1 MDYVLDACAVLAFLN
16 DEEGADLVEDLLNRK
31 TTGEISLSM
40 SIVNLLEVYYNELR
54 DKDADIAQVVLDMV
68 QHYSI
73 TVIDRISNFI
83 FREAARLKVTYKMSF
98 ADAIGLATR
107 AELSG
112 IFVSSDPSELEVLEN
127 SEQIPFLWLPPR
139 PKK

>member
-1 MDYVLDACAVLAFLN
+1 MNYVLDACAVLAYLN
-16 DEEGADLVEDLLNRK
+16 DEEGADVVEALLNRK

-54 DKDADIAQVVLDMV
+54 DKDAEIAQVVLDMV

-73 TVIDRISNFI
+73 TVIDRISGFI
-83 FREAARLKVTYKMSF
+83 FREASRLKVAHKMSL

-112 IFVSSDPSELEVLEN
+112 TFVSSDHSELENVEKR
-127 SEQIPFLWLPPR
+127 EQIPFLWLPPR

>member
-31 TTGEISLSM
+31 TAGEITLFM

-54 DKDADIAQVVLDMV
+54 DKDAEIAQVVLDMV
-68 QHYSI
+68 QRYSI
-73 TVIDRISNFI
+73 TVIDRISDFA
-83 FREAARLKVTYKMSF
+83 FHEAARLKVTYKLSF
-98 ADAIGLATR
+98 ADAIGLAAR

-112 IFVSSDPSELEVLEN
+112 TFVSSDHSELEAVEN